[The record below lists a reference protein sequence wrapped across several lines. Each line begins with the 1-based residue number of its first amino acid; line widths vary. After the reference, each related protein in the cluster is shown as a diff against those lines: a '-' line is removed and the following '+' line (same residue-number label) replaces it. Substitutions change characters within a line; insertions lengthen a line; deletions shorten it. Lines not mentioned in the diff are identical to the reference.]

1 MYYTTQIYN
10 QTPGRLLAS
19 INILPDML
27 YQKFDGDFDNWHV
40 YSHYKKTKNFARTRK
55 LLQIALIQ
63 LVLEYP
69 SLFYYLTLSYQAK
82 CNFTQTIPNFC
93 KLFHHLKISP
103 ILNLKN
109 KHPTS
114 TKLIKPKKLNKP
126 LNFTEFLPQLH
137 KTCSNIF
144 HPQSTLP
151 TLPSLNTQTH
161 PQ

>member
-1 MYYTTQIYN
+1 M
-10 QTPGRLLAS
+10 
-19 INILPDML
+19 
-27 YQKFDGDFDNWHV
+27 

-114 TKLIKPKKLNKP
+114 TKLIKLKNHTNPPTVLNYSTSP
-126 LNFTEFLPQLH
+126 ILTQSQPNSPNRLQPWPFSP
-137 KTCSNIF
+137 NIMQHTKSQQS
-144 HPQSTLP
+144 HPASSIL
-151 TLPSLNTQTH
+151 TQPH
-161 PQ
+161 